1 MEPTHKISLFLDKRD
16 LGILQP
22 NGTYGQKNHSDWYVV
37 IPFFQSNR
45 LVDEYVYTYMDP
57 FKTTMTRQMI
67 NPHFIELGFFENIQS
82 FSSSTDI
89 HNIEIKAPLYNIELN
104 K

>member
-16 LGILQP
+16 LGVIQP
-22 NGTYGQKNHSDWYVV
+22 NGSYGTKNHSDWYVI
-37 IPFFQSNR
+37 IPFFKSDR

-57 FKTTMTRQMI
+57 FKTTMTRQMV
-67 NPHFIELGFFENIQS
+67 NPYFIEFGFFENIQS
-82 FSSSTDI
+82 FSSSTGI
-89 HNIEIKAPLYNIELN
+89 HNIETKAPLYNITIN